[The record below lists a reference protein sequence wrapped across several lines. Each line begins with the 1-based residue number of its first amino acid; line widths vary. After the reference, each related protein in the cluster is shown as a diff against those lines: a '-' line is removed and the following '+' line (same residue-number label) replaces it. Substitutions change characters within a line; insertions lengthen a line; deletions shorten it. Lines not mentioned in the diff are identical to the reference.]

1 MGVVNHVVKVRR
13 RTVSVCDA
21 RIVANNVD
29 VDTVTL
35 DLDSEWGGL
44 STVVAFGD
52 GDDQVMVSVGVEP
65 VEIPRSLT
73 TASGYLPVTVIGY
86 GGDGLPRMVTAAA
99 PHAII
104 IVNSGVV
111 PDQSYPDAPDLIGQL
126 TQAADRANKAAET
139 AEAFKVENV
148 EVTMLPSDSE
158 ASGSF
163 EDKTIKL
170 EIPKG
175 EQGPQGEPGLQGERG
190 DCNFATFE
198 IENGELVANTT
209 VNPSDISFSLNGPD
223 LEVTIDG

>member
-99 PHAII
+99 PHAMI

-111 PDQSYPDAPDLIGQL
+111 PDQSHPDAPDLIGQL
-126 TQAADRANKAAET
+126 VTVGDKANEAADNANAAADRADAAAE
-139 AEAFKVENV
+139 AAGDRVFYAYPYPPDSGCCVIEYPAFLGYNGNTGVYIN
-148 EVTMLPSDSE
+148 
-158 ASGSF
+158 
-163 EDKTIKL
+163 L
-170 EIPKG
+170 ET
-175 EQGPQGEPGLQGERG
+175 EE
-190 DCNFATFE
+190 
-198 IENGELVANTT
+198 
-209 VNPSDISFSLNGPD
+209 
-223 LEVTIDG
+223 

>member
-1 MGVVNHVVKVRR
+1 MGVVNHVVKVRC

-99 PHAII
+99 PHAMI

-126 TQAADRANKAAET
+126 VTVGDKANEAAERADAAAGNANAAAERADAAADAA
-139 AEAFKVENV
+139 
-148 EVTMLPSDSE
+148 
-158 ASGSF
+158 
-163 EDKTIKL
+163 
-170 EIPKG
+170 
-175 EQGPQGEPGLQGERG
+175 GERVFYAYPYPPDSG
-190 DCNFATFE
+190 CCV
-198 IENGELVANTT
+198 IEYPAFLGYKGNTG
-209 VNPSDISFSLNGPD
+209 VYIN
-223 LEVTIDG
+223 LETEE